1 MVLNNVRLM
10 EIAVQGIAVQKVHA
24 DLFQEPARQPI
35 YVMPLYNKIARLRDL
50 KGPLCVDAYNKWSFY

>member
-1 MVLNNVRLM
+1 M